1 MIALKK
7 AKEQGKLEE
16 FIKEH
21 EKDAYGD
28 KDIFDKTLD
37 AINDVISIQKQL
49 PYVKGIIAKDYP
61 QTYAVFDG
69 REFNKEENLINDKI
83 ITHVMPIHK
92 PEPPR

>member
-1 MIALKK
+1 MIDLKK

-37 AINDVISIQKQL
+37 AISHLEKLKSTLETSVQDSS
-49 PYVKGIIAKDYP
+49 
-61 QTYAVFDG
+61 
-69 REFNKEENLINDKI
+69 EN
-83 ITHVMPIHK
+83 
-92 PEPPR
+92 